1 MQFLENFDLS
11 SYNTFGIQASA
22 RYFAKISSVAE
33 LTNLSVDHK
42 LPLMILGGGSNTLF
56 TRDFDGYILHN
67 EIKGIEKTSEDEDH
81 VYLRVGAGEN
91 WHGFVEYCISHGYA
105 GIENLALIPGFTGA
119 SPMQNIGA
127 YGVEIRDVFHR
138 LEAFHLHDKQ
148 MVSFSGID
156 CEFGYRESV
165 FKRRFKGL
173 FAITQVEFRLNK
185 KPVFNTRYGAIEQEL
200 EKMQVKELS
209 IRAIADA
216 VINIRR
222 SKLPDP
228 AVIGNAGSFFKNPE
242 IPVEKFE
249 MLKSKFPGIIGYP
262 VDNSRIKLAAGWLIE
277 HAGWKGYR
285 EGNAGVH
292 HKQALVLV
300 NYGGAKGSDIYA
312 LSSKIIDSIRDRY
325 NVELEREVN
334 IV

>member
-1 MQFLENFDLS
+1 
-11 SYNTFGIQASA
+11 
-22 RYFAKISSVAE
+22 
-33 LTNLSVDHK
+33 
-42 LPLMILGGGSNTLF
+42 MILGGGSNTLF
-56 TRDFDGYILHN
+56 TRDFDGYILRN

-91 WHGFVEYCISHGYA
+91 WHGFVEYSISQGYA

-138 LEAFHLHDKQ
+138 LDAFHLHDGEL
-148 MVSFSGID
+148 VSFAAKD

-165 FKRRFKGL
+165 FKRKFKGL
-173 FAITQVEFRLNK
+173 FAISHVEFRLNK

-200 EKMQVKELS
+200 EKMQVKEPS

-242 IPVEKFE
+242 IPLEKFE
-249 MLKSKFPGIIGYP
+249 VLKSKFPGIIGYP
-262 VDNSRIKLAAGWLIE
+262 IDNNRIKLAAGWLIE

-292 HKQALVLV
+292 DKQALVLV

>member
-1 MQFLENFDLS
+1 
-11 SYNTFGIQASA
+11 
-22 RYFAKISSVAE
+22 
-33 LTNLSVDHK
+33 
-42 LPLMILGGGSNTLF
+42 
-56 TRDFDGYILHN
+56 
-67 EIKGIEKTSEDEDH
+67 
-81 VYLRVGAGEN
+81 
-91 WHGFVEYCISHGYA
+91 
-105 GIENLALIPGFTGA
+105 
-119 SPMQNIGA
+119 
-127 YGVEIRDVFHR
+127 
-138 LEAFHLHDKQ
+138 
-148 MVSFSGID
+148 
-156 CEFGYRESV
+156 
-165 FKRRFKGL
+165 
-173 FAITQVEFRLNK
+173 
-185 KPVFNTRYGAIEQEL
+185 
-200 EKMQVKELS
+200 MQVKEPS

-242 IPVEKFE
+242 IPLEKFE
-249 MLKSKFPGIIGYP
+249 VLKSKFPGIIGYP
-262 VDNSRIKLAAGWLIE
+262 VDNNRIKLAAGWLIE

-292 HKQALVLV
+292 DKQALVLV

>member
-11 SYNTFGIQASA
+11 SYNTFGIQART

-56 TRDFDGYILHN
+56 TRDFDGYILRN

-91 WHGFVEYCISHGYA
+91 WHGFVEYSISQGYA

-138 LEAFHLHDKQ
+138 LDAFHLHDGEL
-148 MVSFSGID
+148 VSFAAKD

-165 FKRRFKGL
+165 FKRKFKGL
-173 FAITQVEFRLNK
+173 FAISHVEFRLNK

-200 EKMQVKELS
+200 EKMQVKEPS

-242 IPVEKFE
+242 IPLEKVEV
-249 MLKSKFPGIIGYP
+249 LKSKFPGIIGNP
-262 VDNSRIKLAAGWLIE
+262 VDNNRIKLAAGWLIE

-292 HKQALVLV
+292 DKQALVLV

>member
-11 SYNTFGIQASA
+11 AYNTFGIQART

-56 TRDFDGYILHN
+56 TRDFDGYILRN

-91 WHGFVEYCISHGYA
+91 WHGFVEYCISQGYA

-138 LEAFHLHDKQ
+138 LDAFHLHDRE
-148 MVSFSGID
+148 MVSFATKD

-165 FKRRFKGL
+165 FKRKFKGL
-173 FAITQVEFRLNK
+173 FAISHVEFRLNK

-200 EKMQVKELS
+200 EKMQVKEPS

-242 IPVEKFE
+242 IPLEKVEV
-249 MLKSKFPGIIGYP
+249 LKSKFPGIIGYP
-262 VDNSRIKLAAGWLIE
+262 VDNNRIKLAAGWLIE

-292 HKQALVLV
+292 DKQALVLV

>member
-11 SYNTFGIQASA
+11 SYNTFGIQART

-56 TRDFDGYILHN
+56 TRDFDGYILRN

-91 WHGFVEYCISHGYA
+91 WHGFVEYSISQGYA

-138 LEAFHLHDKQ
+138 LDAFHLHDRE
-148 MVSFSGID
+148 MVSFAAKD

-165 FKRRFKGL
+165 FKRKFKGL
-173 FAITQVEFRLNK
+173 FAISHVEFRLNK

-200 EKMQVKELS
+200 EKMQVKEPS

-242 IPVEKFE
+242 IPLEKFE
-249 MLKSKFPGIIGYP
+249 VLKSKFPGIIGYP
-262 VDNSRIKLAAGWLIE
+262 VDNNRIKLAAGWLIE

-292 HKQALVLV
+292 DKQALVLV

>member
-11 SYNTFGIQASA
+11 SYNTFGIQART

-42 LPLMILGGGSNTLF
+42 LPLMILGGGSNVLF
-56 TRDFDGYILHN
+56 TRDFDGYILRN
-67 EIKGIEKTSEDEDH
+67 EIKGIQKTSEDENH

-91 WHGFVEYCISHGYA
+91 WHGFVEYCISHEYA

-138 LEAFHLHDKQ
+138 LDAFHLHDRE
-148 MVSFSGID
+148 MVSFAAKD

-165 FKRRFKGL
+165 FKRKFKGL
-173 FAITQVEFRLNK
+173 FAISHVEFRLNK

-200 EKMQVKELS
+200 EKMQVKEPS
-209 IRAIADA
+209 IRAIANA

-242 IPVEKFE
+242 VTLEKFE
-249 MLKSKFPGIIGYP
+249 VLKSTFPGIIGYP
-262 VDNSRIKLAAGWLIE
+262 VDNNRIKLAAGWLIE

-292 HKQALVLV
+292 DKQALVLV
-300 NYGGAKGSDIYA
+300 NYGGAKGNDIYA

>member
-11 SYNTFGIQASA
+11 SYNTFGIQART

-56 TRDFDGYILHN
+56 TRDFDGYILRN

-91 WHGFVEYCISHGYA
+91 WHGFVEYCISQGYA

-138 LEAFHLHDKQ
+138 LDAFHLHDRE
-148 MVSFSGID
+148 MVSFAAKD

-165 FKRRFKGL
+165 FKRKFKGL
-173 FAITQVEFRLNK
+173 FAISHVEFRLNK

-200 EKMQVKELS
+200 EKMQVKEPS

-242 IPVEKFE
+242 IPLEKFE
-249 MLKSKFPGIIGYP
+249 VLKSKFPGIIGYP
-262 VDNSRIKLAAGWLIE
+262 VDNNRIKLAAGWLIE

-292 HKQALVLV
+292 DKQALVLV